1 MWFVNSM
8 FTSNMAKL
16 TKIHNMTYKHTQKL
30 PKGIH
35 TNTLGKP
42 YLLIVTKQNLSSKS
56 HTHNTSYTISLS
68 HYLFSIHIYAKDI
81 IRFFIIKCL

>member
-30 PKGIH
+30 PKGTH

-56 HTHNTSYTISLS
+56 HTHNTRLSVYHTIYIQSIFMQKI
-68 HYLFSIHIYAKDI
+68 LFD
-81 IRFFIIKCL
+81 FLL